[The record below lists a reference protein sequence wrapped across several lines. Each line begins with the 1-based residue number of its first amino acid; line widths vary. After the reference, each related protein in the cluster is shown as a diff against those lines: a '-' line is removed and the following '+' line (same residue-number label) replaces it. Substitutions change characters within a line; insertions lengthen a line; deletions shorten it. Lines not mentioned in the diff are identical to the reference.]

1 MVMIM
6 SSYAMSFS
14 ESPAIQIH
22 PIMKHL
28 LAIVLGA
35 TVTLGLFVTMYNLI
49 KNDAVPVEKDPTPV
63 MPSLSYKPPVID
75 TDHTL
80 PEPPIKPKIEI
91 QPPVERNMEPIT
103 TKIIKVIPTIPVIT
117 DPNKGVMPV
126 IENNN
131 VLPMV
136 RVNPVYPQSLA
147 SRGIE
152 GFVDVVFDVTETGST
167 QNIEVV
173 YAEPERGFNTAV
185 IRAVSRW
192 RYKPKMQD
200 GVAVKMQGVRE
211 RIRFNLAK

>member
-6 SSYAMSFS
+6 SSYAINFG
-14 ESPAIQIH
+14 ESAAIQIH

-35 TVTLGLFVTMYNLI
+35 TVTLGLFFTMYNLI
-49 KNDAVPVEKDPTPV
+49 KNDAVPVEAPPTKV
-63 MPSLSYKPPVID
+63 MPQLKQTPPDLTPIFEEFDAPVKPVYEQKPETIDDPEPID
-75 TDHTL
+75 TSV
-80 PEPPIKPKIEI
+80 INMKP
-91 QPPVERNMEPIT
+91 
-103 TKIIKVIPTIPVIT
+103 VIPTVFELG
-117 DPNKGVMPV
+117 NKIKPV

-147 SRGIE
+147 ARGIE

-173 YAEPERGFNTAV
+173 YAEPERVFNSAV
-185 IRAVSRW
+185 IKAVSRW
-192 RYKPKMQD
+192 KYRPKMED